1 MKISRGVDILT
12 SPEAVIC
19 SDLAEKAGVPGEA
32 VHASIE
38 ETFPGAIEGMR
49 AGRESVQI
57 THRRRWS
64 CWVVFGAWGMH
75 GPPGA
80 LTRGLVP
87 MPPG

>member
-49 AGRESVQI
+49 AGKESVQI
-57 THRRRWS
+57 THRRWS
-64 CWVVFGAWGMH
+64 CWLVSWACGLL
-75 GPPGA
+75 PGA
-80 LTRGLVP
+80 LTRDLVP
-87 MPPG
+87 TPPG

>member
-38 ETFPGAIEGMR
+38 ETFPGAIEG
-49 AGRESVQI
+49 
-57 THRRRWS
+57 
-64 CWVVFGAWGMH
+64 
-75 GPPGA
+75 
-80 LTRGLVP
+80 
-87 MPPG
+87 